1 MKNAHL
7 AGIGFASIFG
17 FSFLFSKIALEVTT
31 PIGLI
36 SYRFLIAFLVF
47 EVLRRL
53 KVVKIRFQKGA
64 WKQWLPVA
72 LFQPILYFLF
82 ETYGLRLTTSGEAGM
97 MIAMIP
103 ILVTLLSGWLLKESP
118 RLIQWAFIA
127 LSIAGI
133 LVVQGL
139 GGVSASASPWQGF
152 VLLGLAVLSAAF
164 FNIASRKASRTV
176 TPMET
181 TYFMMA
187 SGALTF
193 HLIYFVELLATTGLQ
208 GYVAPMGEIRFWVPL
223 LYLGVVASIGGFFLV
238 NTALKWLPAH
248 VSSIYSN
255 LSTVV
260 AVTAG
265 AIWLNEPLSWN
276 HLVGVVM
283 IVAGVYGT
291 AATNRGNKKPAS

>member
-1 MKNAHL
+1 MKKAHL

-31 PIGLI
+31 PIGLV
-36 SYRFLIAFLVF
+36 SYRFLIAFLAF
-47 EVLRRL
+47 ELLRRL
-53 KVVKIRFQKGA
+53 KIVTIRFQKGA

-82 ETYGLRLTTSGEAGM
+82 ETYGLERTTSGEAGM
-97 MIAMIP
+97 MIALIP
-103 ILVTLLSGWLLKESP
+103 IFVTLLSSWILKESP
-118 RLIQWAFIA
+118 RAVQWAFIA

-133 LVVQGL
+133 LVVQGVGL
-139 GGVSASASPWQGF
+139 TVGSSSPWKGF
-152 VLLGLAVLSAAF
+152 LLLGFAVLSAAF
-164 FNIASRKASRTV
+164 FNVASRKASKTV

-187 SGALTF
+187 VGAAVF
-193 HLIYFVELLATTGLQ
+193 HLIYFVQLAAGDGIQ
-208 GYVAPMGEIRFWVPL
+208 GYIAPMAESEFWIPL
-223 LYLGVVASIGGFFLV
+223 LYLGLIASIGGFFLV

-260 AVTAG
+260 AVAAG
-265 AIWLNEPLSWN
+265 ALWLQEPLGWN
-276 HLVGVVM
+276 HLIGVLM
-283 IVAGVYGT
+283 IVGGVYGT
-291 AATNRGNKKPAS
+291 AATNRANKNPAA

>member
-1 MKNAHL
+1 MKRAHL

-53 KVVKIRFQKGA
+53 KIVKIRFQKGA

-103 ILVTLLSGWLLKESP
+103 ILVTLLSGWLLRESP

-127 LSIAGI
+127 LSIGGI

-139 GGVSASASPWQGF
+139 GGLSASASPWQGF

-164 FNIASRKASRTV
+164 FNIASRKASRSV
-176 TPMET
+176 TPLET

-187 SGALTF
+187 SGALVF
-193 HLIYFVELLATTGLQ
+193 HLIYFVQLLMSTGLQ
-208 GYVAPMGEIRFWVPL
+208 GYVAPMDEIRFWIPL
-223 LYLGVVASIGGFFLV
+223 LYLGIVASIGGFFLV

-260 AVTAG
+260 AVAAG

-291 AATNRGNKKPAS
+291 AATNRANKKPAS

>member
-1 MKNAHL
+1 MKRAHL
-7 AGIGFASIFG
+7 AGVGFASIFG
-17 FSFLFSKIALEVTT
+17 FSFLFSKIALEATT

-47 EVLRRL
+47 ELLRRL
-53 KVVKIRFQKGA
+53 KIVKIRFQKGA

-139 GGVSASASPWQGF
+139 GGMSSSASPWQGF

-164 FNIASRKASRTV
+164 FNIASRKASRSV

-187 SGALTF
+187 SGAITF
-193 HLIYFVELLATTGLQ
+193 HLIYFVQLLSTTGLH
-208 GYVAPMGEIRFWVPL
+208 GYVAPMGEIGFWIPL
-223 LYLGVVASIGGFFLV
+223 LYLGIVASIGGFFLV

-260 AVTAG
+260 AVAAG

-291 AATNRGNKKPAS
+291 AATNRAKNKG